1 MGGKWEDIYLYIK
14 GRNISILKIFFY
26 YSLICVLF

>member
-14 GRNISILKIFFY
+14 GRSISILKILFY
-26 YSLICVLF
+26 YFLVYILL